1 MALDFSSKVEDAVKD
16 ITMPEQLLGAG
27 LMIPFCNTNSSSRL
41 IMASTHRT
49 HALQLLNP
57 EKAIIQ
63 TGYEIRY
70 GDYSSSISKADRT
83 YEVIAKVS
91 KFSSAPNHHYWL
103 ILRDVNSNYLD
114 IQERISYE
122 PETESYGFL
131 YNNEYMDNLN
141 VRDIIPKDTIVQKSL
156 AFDKYNNRAEGR
168 NFNTIY
174 LSLDDNMEDSV
185 IMSDK
190 AAGMLTSPL
199 VKPVEIM
206 INDNDIPLNLYG
218 DDHTYKSFPDIG
230 EDVKNS
236 NLIALRKE
244 RKDEAYYTQSVDRL
258 RQIIMSDEIK
268 QVNGKVVDIDI
279 YCNNPDILDTYYYG
293 QFRFY
298 YNDLVRMSTEVYQ
311 LILPYVSQGY
321 KLSYDLEKF
330 YANAKRVCNRDQ
342 YMDKRTF
349 SNILLKITVLE
360 ELKMNPGDKVANR
373 YGGKGVVSDIWPQEF
388 MPRYKNARGEYVY
401 ADIIFN
407 SLTMYGR
414 ENPGQVFELS
424 LTHIGT
430 AIIDK
435 IIGDNVSLDEACDLY
450 YKYLSLIVPEEAKY
464 FLELKANMSREDL
477 AFYMESVIKDDHID
491 ISAKPISDSITID
504 KLNEIYKAF
513 PFIKKNEIEVTILGS
528 DGFPRHIKAR
538 RSAIMGK
545 EYILRLKQY
554 AEEKFSATSLSS
566 TNIKNENTKSR
577 NKKEFKGLYPNTPIR
592 FGNMES
598 TNFQHIG
605 VENVISNLMIHSTSP
620 QGRRLVE
627 QMYTGD
633 PFSIDIKLDSDS
645 KNRSAEICSTYLK
658 TIGRRLKFTKVKKYL
673 GKVVCPISFREP
685 PIRKPIRF
693 ISEELREGYDYV
705 GEFNK
710 RQERYEKGT
719 SPLRFSGGK
728 KWADRK

>member
-1 MALDFSSKVEDAVKD
+1 
-16 ITMPEQLLGAG
+16 
-27 LMIPFCNTNSSSRL
+27 
-41 IMASTHRT
+41 
-49 HALQLLNP
+49 
-57 EKAIIQ
+57 
-63 TGYEIRY
+63 
-70 GDYSSSISKADRT
+70 
-83 YEVIAKVS
+83 
-91 KFSSAPNHHYWL
+91 
-103 ILRDVNSNYLD
+103 
-114 IQERISYE
+114 
-122 PETESYGFL
+122 
-131 YNNEYMDNLN
+131 
-141 VRDIIPKDTIVQKSL
+141 
-156 AFDKYNNRAEGR
+156 
-168 NFNTIY
+168 
-174 LSLDDNMEDSV
+174 
-185 IMSDK
+185 
-190 AAGMLTSPL
+190 
-199 VKPVEIM
+199 
-206 INDNDIPLNLYG
+206 
-218 DDHTYKSFPDIG
+218 
-230 EDVKNS
+230 
-236 NLIALRKE
+236 
-244 RKDEAYYTQSVDRL
+244 
-258 RQIIMSDEIK
+258 
-268 QVNGKVVDIDI
+268 
-279 YCNNPDILDTYYYG
+279 
-293 QFRFY
+293 
-298 YNDLVRMSTEVYQ
+298 
-311 LILPYVSQGY
+311 
-321 KLSYDLEKF
+321 
-330 YANAKRVCNRDQ
+330 
-342 YMDKRTF
+342 
-349 SNILLKITVLE
+349 
-360 ELKMNPGDKVANR
+360 
-373 YGGKGVVSDIWPQEF
+373 